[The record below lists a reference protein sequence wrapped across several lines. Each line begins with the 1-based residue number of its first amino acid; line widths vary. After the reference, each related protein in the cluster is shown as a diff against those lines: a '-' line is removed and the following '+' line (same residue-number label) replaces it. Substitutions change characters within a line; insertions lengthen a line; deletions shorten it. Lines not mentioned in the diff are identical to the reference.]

1 MVIDPSKDMVTA
13 LGLGGVVLELSVG
26 HSVQRPGCVRPA
38 AIALAG
44 IYEDVIVRTPQGW
57 RFQSR
62 VVHAATSGPLVR
74 FPNWHRHGETWFL
87 IE

>member
-1 MVIDPSKDMVTA
+1 MVIDPSKDMAA

-44 IYEDVIVRTPQGW
+44 IYEDVIVRAPQGW

-62 VVHAATSGPLVR
+62 VVHLDPAPSVVAK
-74 FPNWHRHGETWFL
+74 
-87 IE
+87 

>member
-62 VVHAATSGPLVR
+62 VVTPPHLGHSFV
-74 FPNWHRHGETWFL
+74 FL
-87 IE
+87 IGIGMERRGS